1 MWSIGFSSITGIDK
15 KYLQYS
21 DLKNRELD
29 FDAIPKLPHA
39 WKKYL
44 YKFQQINNIHSPH

>member
-29 FDAIPKLPHA
+29 FDAIPKL
-39 WKKYL
+39 
-44 YKFQQINNIHSPH
+44 KFQQINNIHSPH